1 MRKDIFEFVERMK
14 KEAIRPNYSE
24 IARRYDCDY
33 PESYCI
39 KCNKLTVVPLDV
51 YNRIKKF

>member
-24 IARRYDCDY
+24 IARKYDCDY